1 MDTGQIASPTG
12 EDDTWEELDKLRDE
26 DEDWDDSSGYC
37 GGLFGDNALRA
48 HDLARKVPWT

>member
-48 HDLARKVPWT
+48 HDLARKVPRT